1 MIDTYRRSDDNDALF
16 ELAKKYDDAD
26 EVEKA
31 LPILEKLAEN
41 GHAMAQ
47 SYLGMYYECGFAGLE
62 VNIEKALDL
71 YLRSAE
77 QGCADAMINLGDLYL
92 SGNLSSG
99 ISYDK
104 AIEWYEKAR
113 ELGLPD
119 AFIAIGELYRDGH
132 GCEKDLQKAYDCF
145 CDAFEIADEV
155 DKGTPSFLI
164 GCLLEE
170 TEQYEEAFKYYEQAA
185 SFGIDEALVR
195 LGVFCHLSLGVENN
209 ENRAFDFFMQ
219 AYDKGVKSA
228 ARWLGD
234 AYRNGYGIEENN
246 DKAIQYYEEAI
257 ENGDACAMEEL
268 GRMYLDGKGCEKSW
282 IKAYDLFNKASE
294 LGNDDALEALS
305 YFYDEGGVLENKDEL
320 RKCLLVLEK
329 SEDDFLR
336 NQAKMRLERLK

>member
-170 TEQYEEAFKYYEQAA
+170 TEQYEEAFEYYEQAA

-209 ENRAFDFFMQ
+209 ENRAFDFF
-219 AYDKGVKSA
+219 Y
-228 ARWLGD
+228 
-234 AYRNGYGIEENN
+234 
-246 DKAIQYYEEAI
+246 
-257 ENGDACAMEEL
+257 
-268 GRMYLDGKGCEKSW
+268 
-282 IKAYDLFNKASE
+282 AS
-294 LGNDDALEALS
+294 L
-305 YFYDEGGVLENKDEL
+305 
-320 RKCLLVLEK
+320 
-329 SEDDFLR
+329 
-336 NQAKMRLERLK
+336 